1 MPRGLP
7 PARAHGSPGERVIR
21 QRLPALRQR
30 DQPQRH
36 AELGPIQAWLPRHAH
51 RLHPVPYLQPYTL
64 RSPTS
69 LSATQAC
76 SSFLNLH

>member
-30 DQPQRH
+30 NQPQRH
-36 AELGPIQAWLPRHAH
+36 TELGA
-51 RLHPVPYLQPYTL
+51 V
-64 RSPTS
+64 
-69 LSATQAC
+69 
-76 SSFLNLH
+76 